1 MNTINN
7 NKGITFQAQL
17 KITKKTPFN
26 LKKSD
31 ISLTKCYKHDAAKI
45 GNRDDIVVVNIQDPL
60 YPDSKN
66 CMEIETKFI
75 RKSKCIENDCYE
87 NSFRTGKEK
96 QEYKRNI
103 IEYFLTKLQ
112 KKYSK

>member
-1 MNTINN
+1 MNTIN

-17 KITKKTPFN
+17 KITKKTPFD

-31 ISLTKCYKHDAAKI
+31 IRLTQLYKPDAAKI
-45 GNRDDIVVVNIQDPL
+45 GNKKDIVVVNIQDPL

-75 RKSKCIENDCYE
+75 RKGKCIENACYE
-87 NSFRTGKEK
+87 NSFRTNDEK

-103 IEYFLTKLQ
+103 IEYFLTELQ
-112 KKYSK
+112 RKYNK

>member
-7 NKGITFQAQL
+7 NKGIYFQAKL

-31 ISLTKCYKHDAAKI
+31 IPLTKFYRRDAAKI
-45 GNRDDIVVVNIQDPL
+45 GNKKDIIVVDIEDPL
-60 YPDSKN
+60 YKHRNDYI
-66 CMEIETKFI
+66 EITTKFI
-75 RKSKCIENDCYE
+75 RKGKCIEKDGYE
-87 NSFRTGKEK
+87 YACKTIEEK

-103 IEYFLTKLQ
+103 ISYFLAELQ
-112 KKYSK
+112 KKYGK